1 MHNGNWVAGGQ
12 KQGDKHC
19 NVSLTGSVGS
29 YERYQLLENVDKA
42 ARISWE
48 NWTKLYQTPVGAVA
62 TSKFFVARHGVNKS
76 ENGHDLVHY
85 YIGTLDSQDSLGS
98 IYYVKEVGYSCCNIM
113 YKTSTYY
120 YVQ

>member
-19 NVSLTGSVGS
+19 NVSLTGSTGS
-29 YERYQLLENVDKA
+29 YERYQLLDNVDKA

-48 NWTKLYQTPVGAVA
+48 NWSKLYPIPPGAVA
-62 TSKFFVARHGVNKS
+62 TSKFFVARHKVDGQS
-76 ENGHDLVHY
+76 EHGHDLGHY

-98 IYYVKEVGYSCCNIM
+98 IYYVKEVSALRLIIIE
-113 YKTSTYY
+113 
-120 YVQ
+120 